1 MLIISVEDDENNR
14 WKRKEKK
21 TKTERNKGVMQA
33 IVKVWQLD
41 NYFGFKLGFFELIC
55 EDSSFFKSN
64 IELALSI
71 ILKQRELDKSKHTEV
86 ERMMFK
92 NVRLA
97 ILFDMFLNPSFKIT
111 TSFANVAWTT
121 ASTIK
126 FIYYE
131 RFQIIMYFVFIMK
144 IILNFECIES

>member
-1 MLIISVEDDENNR
+1 
-14 WKRKEKK
+14 
-21 TKTERNKGVMQA
+21 MQA

-92 NVRLA
+92 NVRLV

-111 TSFANVAWTT
+111 TSFANVA
-121 ASTIK
+121 
-126 FIYYE
+126 
-131 RFQIIMYFVFIMK
+131 
-144 IILNFECIES
+144 